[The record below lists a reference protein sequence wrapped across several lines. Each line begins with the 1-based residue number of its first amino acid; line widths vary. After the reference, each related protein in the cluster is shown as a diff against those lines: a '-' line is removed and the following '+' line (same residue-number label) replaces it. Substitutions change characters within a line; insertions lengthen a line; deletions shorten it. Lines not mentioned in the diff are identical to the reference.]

1 MGRRRTFRKLKINV
15 MKNLLFVII
24 FLSSIFSIVNAQ
36 EKFITKSGEIN
47 FEASVPSFEEV
58 KATHNSVSA
67 IIKSNGEFA
76 SLALVKGFRFK
87 VALMEEHFNEN
98 YAESSTYPKATFKG
112 KVKDFD
118 ISELSTDHKE
128 YVVSGTVNMHGV
140 DKNIE
145 TKAFIR
151 KVGDNLFLD
160 TQFVLKPEDFNI
172 DIPSV
177 VSSKIAEEIHVS
189 ASFEFKGTS

>member
-1 MGRRRTFRKLKINV
+1 
-15 MKNLLFVII
+15 MKNI
-24 FLSSIFSIVNAQ
+24 FLAGVFFLSIFSIVNAQ

-98 YAESSTYPKATFKG
+98 YAESSKYPKATFKG
-112 KVKDFD
+112 KVKAFD
-118 ISELSTDHKE
+118 ISELTINNKE
-128 YVVSGTVNMHGV
+128 YMVSGTVNMHGV
-140 DKNIE
+140 DKKIE
-145 TKAFIR
+145 TKALIK
-151 KVGDNLFLD
+151 KVGDIIFLE
-160 TQFVLKPEDFNI
+160 TQFILKPEDFNI

-177 VSSKIAEEIHVS
+177 VSSKIAEVINVS
-189 ASFEFKGTS
+189 ASFEFKGKS